1 MQLIMIKNKYFI
13 VVFFIL
19 IGIRAYGQIS
29 TNENPISFNM
39 ANKKAIFNELELKLL
54 PPIDMNEVIKEDEED
69 LLNGTPPRFGYLHK
83 VNYNLDNAGT
93 WTTLPNKDKIWQ
105 LKISCPGAL
114 SINLL
119 YDEFYLPEGGKLFI
133 YSEDQKHTIGAF
145 THKNNKG
152 DRTKREGFAT
162 GLIFS
167 DVVVLEYYLPSTVQE
182 KGTISVAYVVQGY
195 RYINLPNSIDTK
207 SYGGS
212 GNCEVNINCPEGTNW
227 QKEKNAVALILV
239 NGNRYCTGSLV
250 NTTANDARP
259 VFLTADHCLG
269 GWANDIKYD
278 AITAPQLNH
287 WSFYWNY
294 ESPSC
299 VNSGEPTIKST
310 VGATIL
316 ANNSA
321 SDFALLT
328 LHEDPKNVS
337 GINLYYL
344 GWDRTGN
351 SSTGGVGIHH
361 PSGDV
366 KKISTYTMS
375 PQSTNYLGYTTIS
388 TANHWR
394 VAWVATTT
402 NHGVTEGGSSG
413 SALINNDRRVIGQ
426 LHGGYASCGDL
437 TASDWYGKLSVSW
450 TGNNNSDNR
459 RRLQDW
465 LDPINLNPQY
475 VDGNEVC
482 STYNFTYQTVTTNI
496 TVAGCKVLVEN
507 VVVSNGANLSINAE
521 KETFINGNF
530 EIQSGASLEI

>member
-1 MQLIMIKNKYFI
+1 MKIDKYFI
-13 VVFFIL
+13 VGFFIL
-19 IGIRAYGQIS
+19 IGIKTYGQIS
-29 TNENPISFNM
+29 TNELPVSFT
-39 ANKKAIFNELELKLL
+39 LENRKEVFKEIEVKML
-54 PPIDMNEVIKEDEED
+54 PSIDMNKINKEDEED
-69 LLNGTPPRFGYLHK
+69 VLNGIPPRFGYLHK

-93 WTTLPNKDKIWQ
+93 WTILPNKDKIWQ

-145 THKNNKG
+145 TSNNNKG
-152 DRTKREGFAT
+152 NRDKHEGFAT

-167 DVVVLEYYLPSTVQE
+167 DIVTLEYYLPVTVQD
-182 KGTISVAYVVQGY
+182 KSAISVAYVVQGY
-195 RYINLPNSIDTK
+195 RYINLPDQKDTK
-207 SYGGS
+207 YFGGS
-212 GNCEVNINCPEGTNW
+212 GGCEVNINCPEGSNW

-278 AITAPQLNH
+278 AITDPLLNH

-294 ESPSC
+294 ESPNC
-299 VNSGEPTIKST
+299 TNSSEPPIKST

-316 ANNSA
+316 ANNSI
-321 SDFALLT
+321 SDFALLS
-328 LHEDPKNVS
+328 LSEDPKDDS
-337 GINLYYL
+337 GISTYYL
-344 GWDRTGN
+344 GWDRTED
-351 SSTGGVGIHH
+351 SSAGGVGIHH

-375 PQSTNYLGYTTIS
+375 PQSTDYLDYTTIS
-388 TANHWR
+388 TATYWR

-413 SALINNDRRVIGQ
+413 SSLINNNRRVIGQ
-426 LHGGYASCGDL
+426 LHGGYSSCSNL
-437 TASDWYGKLSVSW
+437 TESDWYGKLSTSW
-450 TGNNNSDNR
+450 TGNDNSDNR
-459 RRLQDW
+459 RRLRDW

-475 VDGNEVC
+475 IDGSEVC
-482 STYNFTYQTVTTNI
+482 LTYNFTYQTVTTNT
-496 TVAGCKVLVEN
+496 TVTGCKVLAEN
-507 VVVSNGANLSINAE
+507 ISVSNGANLSINAE
-521 KETFINGNF
+521 QETYINGNF
-530 EIQSGASLEI
+530 EIQSGSSLEIQ